1 MRRLA
6 AVVLLAAGW
15 LLGGCAAIPAGVQG
29 ALRQLLDLRMT
40 VRGAVDENAYY
51 LFVLD
56 TNGRDSEGPE
66 VIAPLTNFLGNG
78 RATGV
83 YQHYVE
89 YHQGQFELFRDQ
101 PEQEGQVVPP
111 RVALGQPFSFDSGSS
126 QGTLRCSLDLNKVE
140 AQGGLKTN
148 AADPDIQQ
156 IEINFITV
164 NEIVLPG
171 SLPPTPRQSDG
182 LGTDGTNFI
191 TFRVN
196 NGLVIGNT
204 GLEQPGEFFGG
215 QQLDAAYDLVDF
227 RIEIRQGG

>member
-1 MRRLA
+1 MRRPA

-29 ALRQLLDLRMT
+29 AVRQLLDLRMT

-83 YQHYVE
+83 YQRYVE

-111 RVALGQPFSFDSGSS
+111 RVALGQPFSFDAGSS
-126 QGTLRCSLDLNKVE
+126 QGTLRCSLDMN
-140 AQGGLKTN
+140 QLKDN
-148 AADPDIQQ
+148 VNDPAIQQ
-156 IEINFITV
+156 IEINFITI

-182 LGTDGTNFI
+182 LGNDGTNFI
-191 TFRVN
+191 SFRVN

-215 QQLDAAYDLVDF
+215 QQLDAAYDLADF